1 MFQKKKKQGNV
12 ISPRAKSEGRFCR
25 SKCLIE
31 SPSLDVCE
39 CKVMSKQRKL
49 SAFFGQPHKEETAET
64 SMANDEAEHE
74 NDRLSVTKSK
84 LPK

>member
-12 ISPRAKSEGRFCR
+12 ISPCAKSEGRFCT

-39 CKVMSKQRKL
+39 CKKISKQRRL
-49 SAFFGQPHKEETAET
+49 SAFFGQQHKEETAEM
-64 SMANDEAEHE
+64 SMANDEAEPE